1 MHQLLKHLTTLTIH
15 AEKKAFEPQ
24 QMQEQTNLTT
34 KAGAGAVLSERG
46 WVLVFEAGSEAVL
59 QRYVIIWFLLASP
72 TLCKKCFVILIVCWL
87 LEPQK
92 TLDNAS
98 CGQQRPVVL
107 VAQHWGLG
115 ITCRP
120 STAPKKTNMKSPIC
134 LFPMPNCARSILTNP
149 GVFLHSN
156 RKFTKVG
163 FRLHFSWPVSQN
175 SPLCSRMS
183 FFRRNFQ
190 IFH

>member
-1 MHQLLKHLTTLTIH
+1 ML
-15 AEKKAFEPQ
+15 
-24 QMQEQTNLTT
+24 
-34 KAGAGAVLSERG
+34 G
-46 WVLVFEAGSEAVL
+46 FEAGSEAVL

-72 TLCKKCFVILIVCWL
+72 TLCKKCYVILMVCWL

-98 CGQQRPVVL
+98 GGFCGQQRPVVL

-120 STAPKKTNMKSPIC
+120 STAPKNKHEISN
-134 LFPMPNCARSILTNP
+134 LFVSNAQLRARSILTNP
-149 GVFLHSN
+149 GVFLYSN

-163 FRLHFSWPVSQN
+163 FRLHFSWRVSQN
-175 SPLCSRMS
+175 FPLRSQMS
-183 FFRRNFQ
+183 FFRQNSQ